1 MWSAL
6 GYGNGLWSTGSS
18 LGLGLSRVVVGCG
31 NKIEKKRKNYG
42 LEEEEVSRDCA
53 RVSGG
58 GGGGS
63 GGLCGGDGE
72 WHSGGDGE
80 WHSGG
85 GGEFIFVC
93 ISFLLGLVLV
103 PALSPTTISGDM
115 SPGKVTEFVV

>member
-1 MWSAL
+1 MVNGLWSAL
-6 GYGNGLWSTGSS
+6 GCGNGLWSTGSS
-18 LGLGLSRVVVGCG
+18 LGLGLSRFVVG
-31 NKIEKKRKNYG
+31 
-42 LEEEEVSRDCA
+42 EEEVSRDCA

-63 GGLCGGDGE
+63 GGGLCGGDGE

-93 ISFLLGLVLV
+93 ISFLLQVFGTGLVLV